1 MMLDTATAGVM
12 PRRFSQAGNVAPDD
26 SAAVFGLLAAVARAA
41 AAIALRP
48 DGGIE
53 LARAG
58 RTGWSGASFR
68 RTYLPPLRLA
78 VFGRGLEF
86 EALVRLATAAGY
98 PVAAF
103 AADEAST
110 VRLEASGIGC
120 ARHSAP
126 AESPELALDDR
137 TAVLLLFHDHEW
149 ELQIL
154 EQALA
159 SDCLYIGALGSAN
172 THRRR
177 CEMLLA
183 HGHRLETIDRIR
195 GPIGLFGPTRDA
207 SSLAISVLAE
217 LAQLQSSS

>member
-12 PRRFSQAGNVAPDD
+12 PRRFSQAGDVAPDD

-48 DGGIE
+48 DGGIQ

-68 RTYLPPLRLA
+68 RTYLPPL
-78 VFGRGLEF
+78 
-86 EALVRLATAAGY
+86 
-98 PVAAF
+98 
-103 AADEAST
+103 
-110 VRLEASGIGC
+110 
-120 ARHSAP
+120 
-126 AESPELALDDR
+126 
-137 TAVLLLFHDHEW
+137 
-149 ELQIL
+149 
-154 EQALA
+154 
-159 SDCLYIGALGSAN
+159 GSAN
-172 THRRR
+172 THRRG

-195 GPIGLFGPTRDA
+195 GPIGLFCPTRDA